1 MCILPDPEVENS
13 VIECKEFLA
22 SAFSSNNENQYLVTL
37 SGEGDWCI
45 ILWSWDQKK
54 MKAKIDISVID
65 PIEPEIFQ
73 ISMAHIITDPV
84 VVVTGPNVFKYYKIE
99 DRMRNFKEVHS

>member
-1 MCILPDPEVENS
+1 
-13 VIECKEFLA
+13 
-22 SAFSSNNENQYLVTL
+22 
-37 SGEGDWCI
+37 
-45 ILWSWDQKK
+45 

-65 PIEPEIFQ
+65 PIELEIFQ

-84 VVVTGPNVFKYYKIE
+84 VVITGPNIFKYYKIE